1 MKSKSGPL
9 ELDSFIKR
17 YVFEE
22 KKGQGGFGKAFVVY
36 DKEKQKECIAKFILI
51 KDKEK
56 NNKIKI
62 KEKYDLFDREIRIMA
77 RITEA
82 HNPNIIQLIDHGES
96 NIERREHKGEIK
108 KYMILEYAKNRELFD
123 YICYAKQGFGETF
136 GKKIFSK
143 IIKGMETIHDLGYC
157 HKDLSLSNI
166 FLDEL
171 YEPKIGDF
179 GAAMENRNDLE
190 EFISTPGFQ
199 APEII
204 EKLPHDGQKA
214 DIFSL
219 GQILFL
225 IVFGKKGF
233 DKPNRQDEFYKLI
246 IEKEEKNS
254 LKEKE
259 ECLKNYWKKIGAS
272 IKNEIISEDFKDLYM
287 KMVCPNPANR
297 LTIRQILEHPWV
309 ISASKIDEELR
320 KEFRKRKNEIKDKVT
335 EEIEEMKDDNL
346 TLIGNKHE
354 TRGIKGEQV
363 FNSDKEPK
371 KFPEY
376 YNERFCIIFK
386 GYSKNNANKI
396 MNNLYKIITK
406 FGIIEYCADKF
417 KMVIEFEDEQEE
429 VIDMKIKLYQ
439 IQNGL
444 ILKFFRK
451 CGDKKGFFDKFKEI
465 AGLVSNKN

>member
-56 NNKIKI
+56 NNKILI
-62 KEKYDLFDREIRIMA
+62 EEKNDLFDKEIRIMA

-82 HNPNIIQLIDHGES
+82 HNPNIIQLLDHGES

-123 YICYAKQGFGETF
+123 YICYAKQGFGETS

-190 EFISTPGFQ
+190 EFISTPGFR

-346 TLIGNKHE
+346 TLIGNKQE

>member
-9 ELDSFIKR
+9 QLDSFIKR

-22 KKGQGGFGKAFVVY
+22 KKGEGGFGKAFVVY

-56 NNKIKI
+56 NNKILI
-62 KEKYDLFDREIRIMA
+62 EEKNDLFDKEIRIMA

-123 YICYAKQGFGETF
+123 YIYYAQQGFGETF
-136 GKKIFSK
+136 GKKIFFK

-190 EFISTPGFQ
+190 EFISTPGFR

-219 GQILFL
+219 VQILFL

-259 ECLKNYWKKIGAS
+259 ECLKKYWKKIGAF
-272 IKNEIISEDFKDLYM
+272 IKDEIISEDFKDLYM
-287 KMVCPNPANR
+287 KMVCPDPAKR
-297 LTIRQILEHPWV
+297 LTIKQILEHPWV

-417 KMVIEFEDEQEE
+417 KMVLQFEDEQEE

>member
-9 ELDSFIKR
+9 QLDSFIKR

-22 KKGQGGFGKAFVVY
+22 KKGEGGFGKAFVVY

-51 KDKEK
+51 KDEEK
-56 NNKIKI
+56 DDKIKI
-62 KEKYDLFDREIRIMA
+62 KKKNDLFDKEIRIMA

-82 HNPNIIQLIDHGES
+82 HNPNIIQLLDHGES

-179 GAAMENRNDLE
+179 GAAMENGNDLQV
-190 EFISTPGFQ
+190 FTSTPGFR

-204 EKLPHDGQKA
+204 EKFPHDGQKA

-225 IVFGKKGF
+225 IVFGIYGF
-233 DKPNRQDEFYKLI
+233 EKPNRQDEFYKLI

-259 ECLKNYWKKIGAS
+259 ECLKKYWKKIGAF
-272 IKNEIISEDFKDLYM
+272 IKDEIISEDFKDLYM
-287 KMVCPNPANR
+287 KMVCPDPANR

-417 KMVIEFEDEQEE
+417 KMVLEFEDEQEE

-451 CGDKKGFFDKFKEI
+451 CGDKKEFFDKFKEI

>member
-1 MKSKSGPL
+1 
-9 ELDSFIKR
+9 
-17 YVFEE
+17 
-22 KKGQGGFGKAFVVY
+22 
-36 DKEKQKECIAKFILI
+36 
-51 KDKEK
+51 
-56 NNKIKI
+56 
-62 KEKYDLFDREIRIMA
+62 MA

-123 YICYAKQGFGETF
+123 YIYYAQQGFGETF

-346 TLIGNKHE
+346 TLIGNKQE

-417 KMVIEFEDEQEE
+417 KMVLQFEDEQEE

-451 CGDKKGFFDKFKEI
+451 CGDKIEFFKKFKEI
-465 AGLVSNKN
+465 TGLLSNKN